1 MSFAAA
7 LKKDR
12 ILAVDDTPDNLF
24 LFKLAL
30 EQEGYDV
37 CLVDDGKK
45 ALEKIKQSPPDL
57 ILLDVMMPGID
68 GYEVTKRIRQDRS
81 LPFIP
86 ILLISAYQES
96 SVIHGLDAGADEFIR
111 KPIQIDE
118 LQARVRSLLRLKQTI
133 DQRENFVSCLTH
145 DLRTPLVAANR
156 MLNLMQQEVF
166 GSISDEMKEAIS
178 NINNSNEN
186 LLKMLNTML
195 EVHHYEVGRKILSF
209 IEFDLSELVEE
220 VVAELKPLAEEKDL
234 KLKLNILPNV
244 TLNGDRLELRRVV
257 SNFVSN
263 AIKFTDRGFV
273 EVRLQTTAERAIL
286 EVEDTGIGIPR
297 NEQKVI
303 FQRFHQG
310 NHRRSGKGLGL
321 YLCEQIVNTHQGV
334 IEVESEVGKGTI
346 FTIKLPLK

>member
-1 MSFAAA
+1 MSSAVA

-30 EQEGYDV
+30 EQEGYEV
-37 CLVDDGKK
+37 CLVDNGLK
-45 ALEKIKQSPPDL
+45 ALETIKQSPPDL

-68 GYEVTKRIRQDRS
+68 GYEVTKQIRQDRN

-86 ILLISAYQES
+86 ILLISAYQET
-96 SVIHGLDAGADEFIR
+96 SVIQGLDAGADEFIR

-156 MLNLMQQEVF
+156 MLSLMQQEVF
-166 GSISDEMKEAIS
+166 GTITNEMKEAIA

-186 LLKMLNTML
+186 LLKMLNTLL
-195 EVHHYEVGRKILSF
+195 EVYHYEVGRKILSF

-220 VVAELKPLAEEKDL
+220 VVVELKPLAAEKNL
-234 KLKLNILPNV
+234 EIKLEILPN
-244 TLNGDRLELRRVV
+244 TSIKGDRLELRRVL
-257 SNFVSN
+257 SNLIGN
-263 AIKFTDRGFV
+263 AIKFTDRGYV
-273 EVRLQTTAERAIL
+273 AIALQTTDKNVVIKI
-286 EVEDTGIGIPR
+286 EDTGIGIPKS
-297 NEQKVI
+297 EQKAI
-303 FQRFHQG
+303 FQRFQQG

-321 YLCEQIVNTHQGV
+321 YLCEQIINTHEGT
-334 IEVESEVGKGTI
+334 IEVESEVDKGTT
-346 FTIKLPLK
+346 FTIKLPL

>member
-1 MSFAAA
+1 
-7 LKKDR
+7 
-12 ILAVDDTPDNLF
+12 
-24 LFKLAL
+24 
-30 EQEGYDV
+30 
-37 CLVDDGKK
+37 
-45 ALEKIKQSPPDL
+45 
-57 ILLDVMMPGID
+57 MPGIN
-68 GYEVTKRIRQDRS
+68 GYEVTKQIRQDRS

-111 KPIQIDE
+111 KPIQIEE

-156 MLNLMQQEVF
+156 MLTLMQQEVF
-166 GSISDEMKEAIS
+166 GTISDEMKEAIS
-178 NINNSNEN
+178 NINSSNDN

-209 IEFDLSELVEE
+209 IEFELSELVEE
-220 VVAELKPLAEEKDL
+220 VTTELKPLAEEKGLEL
-234 KLKLNILPNV
+234 KLEVLPDV
-244 TLNGDRLELRRVV
+244 TVKGDRLELRRVL
-257 SNFVSN
+257 SNFISN
-263 AIKFTDRGFV
+263 AIKFTDSGFV
-273 EVRLQTTAERAIL
+273 AIRLRKSDERAIL
-286 EVEDTGIGIPR
+286 EVEDTGIGIPQS
-297 NEQKVI
+297 EQKSI

-321 YLCEQIVNTHQGV
+321 YLCEQIVNSHEGS
-334 IEVESEVGKGTI
+334 IEVESEVGRGTI